1 MRKIEVLMNEA
12 IGTETD
18 WKLDN
23 TEVINCSHVSDV
35 FLHGNLIAR
44 IGETWIELFD
54 GGWRTNTTKSRI
66 NAILKSHGCGNEYI
80 FQKKGQWFLNYEGGP
95 IPFFNGMR
103 LN

>member
-54 GGWRTNTTKSRI
+54 GGYQSKTTKSRI
-66 NAILKSHGCGNEYI
+66 NAILKSHGVGDEYI